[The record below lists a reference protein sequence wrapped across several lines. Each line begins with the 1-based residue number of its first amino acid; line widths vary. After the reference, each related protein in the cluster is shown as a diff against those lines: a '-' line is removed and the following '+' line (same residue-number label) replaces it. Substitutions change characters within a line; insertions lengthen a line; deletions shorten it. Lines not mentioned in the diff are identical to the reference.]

1 MEELTHRC
9 RESNTNKA
17 RDITRMAL
25 RYKKWPKVYE
35 AKVRG
40 RTVANGSQEVPC
52 RIATLLPHEFVYVLK
67 EQNDLSSV
75 LNAQE
80 TLRKNRP
87 DFAHHLVDDR
97 LWCGLWQD
105 GVPFN
110 SNRERSLD
118 TFIKCYSI
126 VLATVQNDVLP
137 LSPNDDPNPEAKQFS
152 EKCKNRKWILNAAPE
167 VDLERKHA
175 EKFQRT
181 KIYKRQL
188 KSWSDSSTS

>member
-1 MEELTHRC
+1 MAMEV
-9 RESNTNKA
+9 K
-17 RDITRMAL
+17 
-25 RYKKWPKVYE
+25 
-35 AKVRG
+35 
-40 RTVANGSQEVPC
+40 VPC

-80 TLRKNRP
+80 ALRKNQP
-87 DFAHHLVDDR
+87 DFAHHLVDDM

-175 EKFQRT
+175 EKIQRT